1 MTKIF
6 YSRRFAVISA
16 EFTEK
21 VVRALEGVLNA
32 QQEGLS
38 QVYQRIIRLEQLVTG
53 VVSSKMDISVIFKL
67 AAIGIIITI
76 ICQILKK
83 SDRDD
88 MAMVVSL
95 IGLIIGLSV
104 VISMISDFFTQIKQI
119 FDIF

>member
-6 YSRRFAVISA
+6 CSRRFAVISA